1 MQRYAQ
7 ALDLRNDPDIL
18 AQYDAYHRAVWP
30 EVKAALRAIGIV
42 NMQIFRTGNRL
53 FMIYDAPDG
62 FEPARDFATYTQV
75 ARAREW
81 DELMKTFQQP
91 VPGAVE
97 GVWWTPMELVFD
109 LDW

>member
-7 ALDLRNDPDIL
+7 ALDLRNDPDVL

-53 FMIYDAPDG
+53 FMIYDAPDN
-62 FEPARDFATYTQV
+62 FEPARDFASYTRV

-81 DELMKTFQQP
+81 DELMRTFQQP

-97 GVWWTPMELVFD
+97 GVWWTSMDLVFD